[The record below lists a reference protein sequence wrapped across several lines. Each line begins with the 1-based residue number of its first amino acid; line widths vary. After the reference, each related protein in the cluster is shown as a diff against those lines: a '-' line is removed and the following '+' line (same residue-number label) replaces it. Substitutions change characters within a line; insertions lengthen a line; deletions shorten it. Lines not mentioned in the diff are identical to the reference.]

1 MLNSVEHSFILMSCT
16 KYFSQK
22 TSFVVVTK
30 RQKKLEIS
38 KGGGRQGGGG
48 VNEGERL
55 KLLNPVTSKTVL
67 EPHIF
72 LAVTS

>member
-1 MLNSVEHSFILMSCT
+1 MLNSVEHSFILMSCR
-16 KYFSQK
+16 KHFSQK

-38 KGGGRQGGGG
+38 KGGGVRGG
-48 VNEGERL
+48 EWF
-55 KLLNPVTSKTVL
+55 KLLNPVTSKTVSK
-67 EPHIF
+67 PHIF

>member
-1 MLNSVEHSFILMSCT
+1 MLNSVEHSFILMSCR
-16 KYFSQK
+16 KHFSQK

-38 KGGGRQGGGG
+38 KGGGRHGG
-48 VNEGERL
+48 VKGGKGL
-55 KLLNPVTSKTVL
+55 KLLNSVTSKTVL